1 MKNRA
6 FTLIELLV
14 VAAIL
19 AVLAGLLLPAL
30 SWAKSTAHRIACIN
44 NQKQI
49 GLARQ
54 LYSTD
59 YGVQVPS
66 VQFIGSP
73 EDEEFQFQYWSEMI
87 RDLYLD
93 QNPEIFEC
101 PVERRVFRIL
111 SNPEV
116 IISVSGKLGQASYN
130 PSDFFL
136 WNFGYQLNGAGIGN
150 GDGPFGMAFGI
161 PTFDGAQIVARSTVR
176 LSFRGGLRD
185 SDIAAPSRMIVLVD
199 GSRFGIIPETDPLPY
214 LNFPTPTFN
223 WFFRIENH
231 NAYQIARRHSLKTNV
246 LFADGHVA
254 SETPRQLLF
263 PSVENWTRFNYDN
276 GQHWEDSQMWDSET
290 WNPLVPWDELLDF

>member
-1 MKNRA
+1 MALRFYSWPMKNRA

-14 VAAIL
+14 VIAIL
-19 AVLAGLLLPAL
+19 AILAGLLLPAL
-30 SWAKSTAHRIACIN
+30 SRAKAAARKIACVN

-73 EDEEFQFQYWSEMI
+73 VDAEFQYWSEMI

-101 PVERRVFRIL
+101 PAERRVFRIL

-116 IISVSGKLGQASYN
+116 IISANSKLGQASYD

-136 WNFGYQLNGAGIGN
+136 WSFGYQL
-150 GDGPFGMAFGI
+150 
-161 PTFDGAQIVARSTVR
+161 
-176 LSFRGGLRD
+176 
-185 SDIAAPSRMIVLVD
+185 
-199 GSRFGIIPETDPLPY
+199 
-214 LNFPTPTFN
+214 
-223 WFFRIENH
+223 
-231 NAYQIARRHSLKTNV
+231 
-246 LFADGHVA
+246 
-254 SETPRQLLF
+254 
-263 PSVENWTRFNYDN
+263 
-276 GQHWEDSQMWDSET
+276 
-290 WNPLVPWDELLDF
+290 